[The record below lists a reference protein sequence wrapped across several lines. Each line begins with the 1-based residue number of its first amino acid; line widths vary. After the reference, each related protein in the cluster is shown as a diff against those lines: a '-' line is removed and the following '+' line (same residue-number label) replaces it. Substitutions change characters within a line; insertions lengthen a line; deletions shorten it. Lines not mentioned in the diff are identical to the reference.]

1 MLKNSGNRF
10 ESRLLAAS
18 RLSRNSKPS
27 MLKLIARK
35 LIQGLMMIFIVSAVT
50 FALLSFAGGDAL
62 TSLRDNPQ
70 ISQATIENLRRIYGL
85 DQPLAVRYF
94 TWLKGAVIG
103 ELGESMYFRV
113 PVSSI
118 VASRFVSTLIL
129 GLAALA
135 NAVGVSFVLGLVAA
149 RYRSKTLSRVVEFI
163 VFFTASTPRIVL
175 ALVALAIVAQITAAN
190 IDAAS
195 AAGFWLAAIA
205 LSAPLIS
212 IFLAQFHD
220 GLMRTMDEDFIQL
233 ARAKGLS
240 EGVIIMRH
248 AVRAAL
254 NPVLTV
260 LGLSLGGVLGG
271 SVIVESVLG
280 RQGLG
285 ALMVSAV
292 RGRDLPLVMGIVLVT
307 STAVWLG
314 NTLAEVL
321 QAVNDKRMRT

>member
-1 MLKNSGNRF
+1 
-10 ESRLLAAS
+10 
-18 RLSRNSKPS
+18 
-27 MLKLIARK
+27 MLKLITRK
-35 LIQGLMMIFIVSAVT
+35 LIQGLMMVFIVSAVT

-70 ISQATIENLRRIYGL
+70 ISEATIENLRRVYGL
-85 DQPLAVRYF
+85 DRPLAVRYF
-94 TWLKGAVIG
+94 TWLKGAVVG
-103 ELGESMYFRV
+103 EMGESMYFRV
-113 PVSSI
+113 PVSSL
-118 VASRFVSTLIL
+118 VGSRFLSTFLL
-129 GLAALA
+129 GIAALA
-135 NAVGVSFVLGLVAA
+135 IAIVISFTLGVSAA
-149 RYRSKTLSRVVEFI
+149 RYRSNALERVIDFI
-163 VFFTASTPRIVL
+163 VFFTASTPRIIL

-190 IDAAS
+190 IEAAS
-195 AAGFWLAAIA
+195 AAGFWLAALA

-220 GLMRTMDEDFIQL
+220 GLSRTMNEDFIQL

-240 EGVIIMRH
+240 EGAIIVRH
-248 AVRAAL
+248 AIRAAL

-260 LGLSLGGVLGG
+260 FGLSLGGVLGG

-307 STAVWLG
+307 SAAVWIG
-314 NTLAEVL
+314 NTLAEIL
-321 QAVNDKRMRT
+321 QAVNDKRVRE